1 MDFKYYLADA
11 LREHSPG
18 AVATALEDKGC
29 FGYDQFGRIIHLTG
43 DLVKPALSLVAE
55 FYRTEVNWFKDYRN
69 FNPETDAFDHSPMEW
84 LIDCPNDSGFWS
96 YGWVAENNIP
106 NFTDSTTLRKNS
118 PVNRPLGTLERENLL
133 KVIVA
138 MAIDK
143 YSYQVEGKSTVPTQI
158 SLAMEK
164 HLNVSYSAESISNH
178 FKLAKSLIEPKKD

>member
-1 MDFKYYLADA
+1 M
-11 LREHSPG
+11 
-18 AVATALEDKGC
+18 
-29 FGYDQFGRIIHLTG
+29 
-43 DLVKPALSLVAE
+43 
-55 FYRTEVNWFKDYRN
+55 RN
-69 FNPETDAFDHSPMEW
+69 H
-84 LIDCPNDSGFWS
+84 
-96 YGWVAENNIP
+96 P

-158 SLAMEK
+158 SLVMEK

-178 FKLAKSLIEPKKD
+178 LKLAKSLIEPKKD